1 MSVKKI
7 NEKIDNILNMLNAM
21 NVRISSLENTFES
34 RLSSLEAK
42 LLEKNKELKN
52 GMTVRENRVTNL
64 KPPQLAKK
72 TKLLDQMICLNL

>member
-42 LLEKNKELKN
+42 LLEKTKN
-52 GMTVRENRVTNL
+52 
-64 KPPQLAKK
+64 
-72 TKLLDQMICLNL
+72 